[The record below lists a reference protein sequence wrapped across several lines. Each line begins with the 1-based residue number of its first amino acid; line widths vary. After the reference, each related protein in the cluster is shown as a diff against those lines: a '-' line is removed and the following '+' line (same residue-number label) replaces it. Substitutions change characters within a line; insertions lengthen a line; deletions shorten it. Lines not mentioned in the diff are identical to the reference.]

1 MYDANTGK
9 ILSAYGASLD
19 EVSLV
24 KDPGGVNTS
33 WDIECSDISVDVY
46 KRQIYSRMERPQK
59 RPVLAGKKAGKGEF
73 EKSFKF
79 F

>member
-33 WDIECSDISVDVY
+33 WDIECSDISVESDVSSDVNLIRY
-46 KRQIYSRMERPQK
+46 ERYVPIVTYYLGYIQNS
-59 RPVLAGKKAGKGEF
+59 VSGTG
-73 EKSFKF
+73 S
-79 F
+79 